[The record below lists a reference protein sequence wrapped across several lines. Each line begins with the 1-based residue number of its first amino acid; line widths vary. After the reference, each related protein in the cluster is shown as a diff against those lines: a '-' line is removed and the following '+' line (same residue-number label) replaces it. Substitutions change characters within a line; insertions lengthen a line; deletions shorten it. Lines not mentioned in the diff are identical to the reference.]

1 MANKLIERMSAR
13 DKLVKEQLIQHLIDN
28 GYGTY
33 ARRLKEFEV
42 FVADMFNG
50 VPINTAAMFPETG
63 EIVINPG
70 FFDLPDEDQA
80 WNQLSVLIRHEM
92 LHFLLVHEKRLV
104 DHMKDTDP
112 DFENNYRK
120 ASIHKIANYAMD
132 WELSELGYD
141 DHDKEVV
148 RVMTLNGEV
157 IGGLILSDDHPE
169 WLNKPMEELYELVKK
184 EVEEG
189 RMQLPP
195 SPPGGG
201 GGGGSGGKGPSQEY
215 ADGWNAIM
223 AKFDDP
229 NFSDE
234 DLADLISQISSG
246 QLATI

>member
-1 MANKLIERMSAR
+1 MANKLIEKMSAR

-112 DFENNYRK
+112 DFESNYKK
-120 ASIHKIANYAMD
+120 ASIHQIANYAMD

-195 SPPGGG
+195 SPPGGN
-201 GGGGSGGKGPSQEY
+201 GGGSGGNGPSQDY

-229 NFSDE
+229 NFSDQ
-234 DLADLISQISSG
+234 DLADLINQISSG

>member
-112 DFENNYRK
+112 DFENNYKK

-195 SPPGGG
+195 SPPGGNG
-201 GGGGSGGKGPSQEY
+201 GGGGGNGPSQDY

-229 NFSDE
+229 NFSDQ

>member
-1 MANKLIERMSAR
+1 MANKLIEKMSAR

-63 EIVINPG
+63 EIIINPG

-112 DFENNYRK
+112 DFESNYKK

-201 GGGGSGGKGPSQEY
+201 GGGGGGNGPSQDY

-223 AKFDDP
+223 TKFDDP
-229 NFSDE
+229 NFSDQ
-234 DLADLISQISSG
+234 DLADLINQISSG